1 MSANT
6 FTLEAAAAA
15 NIQVAGSDKG
25 SQAVHD
31 LIVAYQ
37 ANRRTGSANTKTRG
51 EVSGNNKKIFRQKG
65 TGNARHGDKR
75 APIFVG
81 GGVVF
86 GPRPCDYSK
95 KVNKSTR
102 RLALRRVLGDL
113 IAASRISTVAEFS
126 VADGKDQVFHQ
137 GRQGSDRRQESA
149 HRGRFF

>member
-51 EVSGNNKKIFRQKG
+51 EVSGGGAKPGFRY
-65 TGNARHGDKR
+65 
-75 APIFVG
+75 I
-81 GGVVF
+81 
-86 GPRPCDYSK
+86 
-95 KVNKSTR
+95 
-102 RLALRRVLGDL
+102 
-113 IAASRISTVAEFS
+113 
-126 VADGKDQVFHQ
+126 
-137 GRQGSDRRQESA
+137 
-149 HRGRFF
+149 

>member
-65 TGNARHGDKR
+65 TATPATATSALPFSWAAAWSS
-75 APIFVG
+75 APVPATI
-81 GGVVF
+81 
-86 GPRPCDYSK
+86 PR
-95 KVNKSTR
+95 R
-102 RLALRRVLGDL
+102 
-113 IAASRISTVAEFS
+113 
-126 VADGKDQVFHQ
+126 
-137 GRQGSDRRQESA
+137 
-149 HRGRFF
+149 